1 VDPRCILPTEEAW
14 VSEKQQKQRADKM
27 DMQGK
32 IERVSEK
39 YLSFAENHYV
49 NAIVGLLLIF
59 TVSEEII
66 ESWKSGISNFE
77 MQAEHGLFFLYLNL
91 FLISTA
97 RICKAYVH
105 HRKARRTN
113 SGEIN

>member
-1 VDPRCILPTEEAW
+1 MELCEPAGVTELLTGSCSA
-14 VSEKQQKQRADKM
+14 VRQTD
-27 DMQGK
+27 QGRK
-32 IERVSEK
+32 RVSEK

-97 RICKAYVH
+97 RICKAYVY

>member
-1 VDPRCILPTEEAW
+1 MDLPA
-14 VSEKQQKQRADKM
+14 
-27 DMQGK
+27 K
-32 IERVSEK
+32 IERISEK

-66 ESWKSGISNFE
+66 QSWKSGISNFE

-97 RICKAYVH
+97 RICRAYLHHKKAQ
-105 HRKARRTN
+105 RADSSEAN
-113 SGEIN
+113 

>member
-1 VDPRCILPTEEAW
+1 
-14 VSEKQQKQRADKM
+14 M

-66 ESWKSGISNFE
+66 ESWKS
-77 MQAEHGLFFLYLNL
+77 
-91 FLISTA
+91 
-97 RICKAYVH
+97 
-105 HRKARRTN
+105 
-113 SGEIN
+113 

>member
-1 VDPRCILPTEEAW
+1 MDLP
-14 VSEKQQKQRADKM
+14 
-27 DMQGK
+27 GK
-32 IERVSEK
+32 IERISEK
-39 YLSFAENHYV
+39 YLHFAENHYV

-66 ESWKSGISNFE
+66 QSWNSGIRNFE
-77 MQAEHGLFFLYLNL
+77 IQAEHGLFFLYLNL

-105 HRKARRTN
+105 HKKAQRANSSETN
-113 SGEIN
+113 

>member
-1 VDPRCILPTEEAW
+1 VEPRCLLPAGEAW
-14 VSEKQQKQRADKM
+14 VGEKQQKQRAHKM
-27 DMQGK
+27 DLPAK
-32 IERVSEK
+32 IERISEK

-66 ESWKSGISNFE
+66 QSWKSGISNFE
-77 MQAEHGLFFLYLNL
+77 IQVEHGLFFLYLNL

-97 RICKAYVH
+97 RICRAYLHHKKAQ
-105 HRKARRTN
+105 RADSSEAN
-113 SGEIN
+113 